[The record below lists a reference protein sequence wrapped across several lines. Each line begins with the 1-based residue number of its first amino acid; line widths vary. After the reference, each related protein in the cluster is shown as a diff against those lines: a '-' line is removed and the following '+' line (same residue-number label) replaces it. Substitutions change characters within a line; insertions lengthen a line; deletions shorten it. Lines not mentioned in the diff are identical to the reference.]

1 MSKKTNFNHHE
12 NFTDSDGTN
21 NKNVVIITHFEF
33 DHSPANHCA
42 QMFYRHSDGSMIPIS
57 DPVYSDSE
65 VSAVIRLFQY
75 DIGYAQTIDICD
87 FRRFKEEQIGRIQD
101 AEVVQ

>member
-1 MSKKTNFNHHE
+1 MSKKTNFHHHE

-21 NKNVVIITHFEF
+21 NKNVVIITHFDF
-33 DHSPANHCA
+33 DCSPNNHCA
-42 QMFYRHSDGSMIPIS
+42 QMFYRFEDGSLRPVS

-75 DIGYAQTIDICD
+75 DIGYAQTIDQFD
-87 FRRFKEEQIGRIQD
+87 FHKFREERRGKIQD
-101 AEVVQ
+101 AEVV